1 MSIKYKTLS
10 ELKELLE
17 KKDISSFELVEETF
31 KNISSSKT
39 NSFITLNEEVALTK
53 AKEFDQGECKGDL
66 AGLPIAQKDLFCTKN
81 LRTTCGSRI
90 LENFIP
96 PYNATV
102 VENLSK
108 AGSICVGK
116 TNMDEF
122 AMGSSNETSYFG
134 AVKNPWDLERVPGG
148 SSGGSAAAVAEG
160 LVCAA
165 TGTDTGGSIRQPAAL
180 CGITG
185 IKPTYGR
192 ASRWG
197 MIAFASSLDQAGAFA
212 RNAEDCALLL
222 NHICSHDEKDSTS
235 LSNDKENYL
244 ENINNDL
251 KGKKIGIVKEFD
263 ISNLS
268 KEVQDSFEQS
278 KKIFESLGANFV
290 EVSMPNIKLSVPTY
304 YVVAP
309 AECSSNLSRFD
320 GVKYGYRAENVND
333 LEDLYIKSRSEGFG
347 DEVKRRILIGT
358 YVLSA
363 GFYDAYYKKAQQSRR
378 MIKNDFVKAFSEVDV
393 IMSPSS
399 PSSAFKIGSK
409 TEDPI
414 EMYLEDLFTI
424 SSNLAGVPAMS
435 IPHGFSKNLP
445 IGLQLIGN
453 YLEESE
459 ILNFAH
465 QYQKNT
471 DWHIR
476 NPDFGDNS

>member
-39 NSFITLNEEVALTK
+39 NSFITLNEEAALTK

-134 AVKNPWDLERVPGG
+134 TVKNPWDLERVPGG

-453 YLEESE
+453 YLGESE

-465 QYQKNT
+465 QYQKNS

-476 NPDFGDNS
+476 NPDFGDNL

>member
-39 NSFITLNEEVALTK
+39 NSFITLNEEAALTK
-53 AKEFDQGECKGDL
+53 AKEFDQGKCNGDL

-134 AVKNPWDLERVPGG
+134 TVKNPWDLERVPGG

-476 NPDFGDNS
+476 NPDSGDNS

>member
-471 DWHIR
+471 DWHKR